1 MADRAAADY
10 AELIKNYNMLRK
22 NTVFNE
28 HPVHAVVVQGVP
40 WSMAVHV
47 RNDLYHTDDSVVC
60 ECPRKNSLFPLLFI
74 VVGYRSIKYYVFPLN

>member
-1 MADRAAADY
+1 
-10 AELIKNYNMLRK
+10 MLRK

-60 ECPRKNSLFPLLFI
+60 ECPRKNSFFSVIIYCCGLQINKILCFSLKLTSASSTSDQPAI
-74 VVGYRSIKYYVFPLN
+74 